1 MLSSKA
7 FSRGRFRKF
16 SPGGALISVILLIY
30 VAVILYP
37 LFWMLMSSLKGYNE
51 IYSNVWDLPQD
62 WLFSNYVTA
71 WQKGISD
78 YFLNSLIVTG
88 TTILLVGV
96 VASLCAYG
104 LSRFHFKGRTFVFIL
119 CAGGMMINPQVCLV
133 PLYRLLQ
140 GIGVHNT
147 LFALILPYVAFR
159 LTLSVLLL
167 RSYFLGIPKDLEEA
181 ARIDGCSAWD
191 VYARI
196 YMPLARPI
204 LLTTAMLTAYYAW
217 NEFLFA
223 IIFIDSNK
231 YKTIPSGLMNFRDAL
246 QTDWG
251 VLLAGMVISALPMI
265 ILLISLQKHLVR
277 GMAEG
282 AIKG

>member
-1 MLSSKA
+1 MIAKTMTKKA
-7 FSRGRFRKF
+7 AKKF
-16 SPGGALISVILLIY
+16 PIAGWLIAILLLIY
-30 VAVILYP
+30 VVVILYP

-78 YFLNSLIVTG
+78 YFVNSLIVTG
-88 TTILLVGV
+88 ATIVLVSV

-104 LSRFHFKGRTFVFIL
+104 LSRFNFKGGAFVFIL
-119 CAGGMMINPQVCLV
+119 CAGGMMINPQVTLV

-140 GIGVHNT
+140 AIGVHNT
-147 LFALILPYVAFR
+147 RFALILPYVAFR
-159 LTLSVLLL
+159 LSLAVLLL

-181 ARIDGCSAWD
+181 ARIDGCSDWGI
-191 VYARI
+191 YAKI

-265 ILLISLQKHLVR
+265 ILLVSLQKHLVR

-282 AIKG
+282 AVKG

>member
-1 MLSSKA
+1 MGTKRLGKLKI
-7 FSRGRFRKF
+7 GRV
-16 SPGGALISVILLIY
+16 LISLVLFIY

-51 IYSNVWDLPQD
+51 IYSNVWDLPQN

-88 TTILLVGV
+88 TTIVLVAV

-104 LSRFHFKGRTFVFIL
+104 LSRYHFKGKTFVFLL

-140 GIGVHNT
+140 GLGVHNT
-147 LFALILPYVAFR
+147 LFALILLYVAFR
-159 LTLSVLLL
+159 LSLSVLLL
-167 RSYFLGIPKDLEEA
+167 RSYFLGIPEDLVEA
-181 ARIDGCSAWD
+181 AQIDGCSSWGI
-191 VYARI
+191 YARI

-251 VLLAGMVISALPMI
+251 VLLAGMVISTLPMI
-265 ILLISLQKHLVR
+265 IMLVSLQKHLVR

-282 AIKG
+282 AAKG